1 MRKTPSTKD
10 FGSCAPVR
18 NMCAQARALAGALIP
33 VDKAGTAVRITNK
46 NDRLIQIDEKGIEC
60 TNCM

>member
-10 FGSCAPVR
+10 FGSCAPMR
-18 NMCAQARALAGALIP
+18 NMCAPARALAGALNP
-33 VDKAGTAVRITNK
+33 AAEKNTAVCITNK
-46 NDRLIQIDEKGIEC
+46 NDRLIQTDEKGIEC

>member
-18 NMCAQARALAGALIP
+18 NMCAPARALAGAHIP
-33 VDKAGTAVRITNK
+33 AAEVTTEVRITNWFIWFI
-46 NDRLIQIDEKGIEC
+46 LMYEKEIKSSD
-60 TNCM
+60 CM